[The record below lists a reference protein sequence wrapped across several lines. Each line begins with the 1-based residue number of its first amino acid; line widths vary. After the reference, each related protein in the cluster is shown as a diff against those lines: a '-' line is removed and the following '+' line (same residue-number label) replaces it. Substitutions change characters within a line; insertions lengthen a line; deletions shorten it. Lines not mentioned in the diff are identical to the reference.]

1 MAGTPLEAGRKWR
14 VRMLGHRL
22 KTVLRRAANA
32 IGYDIVGFDGN
43 SARARLARTLDR
55 LDIGTVLDVGA
66 NRGDYGWF
74 LRELGYRGEIVSFEP
89 LPDAFHQ
96 LSKRAAADGK
106 WKAVPI
112 GLGDQDQELA
122 IHVAANSQSSSFLP
136 MLKAHEIAAPESRY
150 QGTVRARIRRLDHAF
165 RDYCQAGRPV
175 FLKIDTQGFERKV
188 LEGAAGILDAVPL
201 VQLECSLVQLYEGGD
216 VIEDLVGWV
225 RTLGYDPID
234 LQPAFFHKDEG
245 RLMQID
251 MLFERRA

>member
-1 MAGTPLEAGRKWR
+1 
-14 VRMLGHRL
+14 MLRHRL
-22 KTVLRRAANA
+22 KKVLRRAANA

-43 SARARLARTLDR
+43 NARARLARVLHR
-55 LDIGTVLDVGA
+55 LDIRTVLDVGA
-66 NRGDYGWF
+66 NRGDFGWS

-89 LPDAFHQ
+89 LPDAFRQ
-96 LSKRAAADGK
+96 LSKRAVADGK

-136 MLKAHEIAAPESRY
+136 MLDAHEKAAPESRY
-150 QGTVRARIRRLDHAF
+150 QGTVTARIRRLDQIF
-165 RDYCQAGRPV
+165 QDYCPSGQPV

-188 LEGAAGILDAVPL
+188 LEGAARILGTVPL
-201 VQLECSLVQLYEGGD
+201 VQLECSLVPLYQGGD
-216 VIEDLVGWV
+216 VIEDLVGWM

-234 LQPAFFHKDEG
+234 LQPAFFDQED
-245 RLMQID
+245 RRMMQID

>member
-1 MAGTPLEAGRKWR
+1 
-14 VRMLGHRL
+14 MLGHRL
-22 KTVLRRAANA
+22 KTALRRAANA

-43 SARARLARTLDR
+43 NARARLARALHR
-55 LDIGTVLDVGA
+55 LKIGTVLDVGA
-66 NRGDYGWF
+66 NRGDFGWF
-74 LRELGYRGEIVSFEP
+74 LRELGYQGEIVSFEP

-136 MLKAHEIAAPESRY
+136 MLDAHEKAAPESRY
-150 QGTVRARIRRLDHAF
+150 QGTVTARVHRLDHVF
-165 RDYCQAGRPV
+165 HDYCQAGRPV

-188 LEGAAGILDAVPL
+188 LEGAAGILDVVPL
-201 VQLECSLVQLYEGGD
+201 VQLECSLIPLYQGGN
-216 VIEDLVGWV
+216 VIEDMIGWM
-225 RTLGYDPID
+225 RSLGYDPID
-234 LQPAFFHKDEG
+234 LQPAFFHQEDG

-251 MLFERRA
+251 MLFEYRGDRHCRL